1 MTLVPRPIDRSGFT
15 LTEMLVVAALVGI
28 LLTMVLVSAKGPTGA
43 DRTAANQV
51 AAMLDRARAR
61 AIASGGLAAFAVAS
75 ADARD
80 GAWRRVAVFD
90 VQESPSSPGE
100 GVNRFQPKT
109 TGDGRIEPVA
119 PWVDLP
125 GDVILFGKNAG
136 GAPVES
142 FVDAPESL
150 RVPLARDGSEVEAK
164 VLIFD
169 GEGGVAYPESKPLR
183 VVRIG
188 RAEGYGTE
196 TELLGKVRETA
207 ANQPAVTVERFTGR
221 IHIEN

>member
-1 MTLVPRPIDRSGFT
+1 
-15 LTEMLVVAALVGI
+15 
-28 LLTMVLVSAKGPTGA
+28 
-43 DRTAANQV
+43 
-51 AAMLDRARAR
+51 MLDRARAR

-150 RVPLARDGSEVEAK
+150 RVPMARDGSEVEAK

-207 ANQPAVTVERFTGR
+207 ANQPAVTVERFNGR

>member
-1 MTLVPRPIDRSGFT
+1 M
-15 LTEMLVVAALVGI
+15 
-28 LLTMVLVSAKGPTGA
+28 
-43 DRTAANQV
+43 
-51 AAMLDRARAR
+51 
-61 AIASGGLAAFAVAS
+61 
-75 ADARD
+75 
-80 GAWRRVAVFD
+80 FD

-150 RVPLARDGSEVEAK
+150 RVPMARDGSEVEAK